1 MCLSYIPVT
10 LWALS
15 YQFHGWSVYPT
26 RSKGMSQISVESRRR
41 DMMVIGCE
49 SSQDSKSFPMR
60 DPRIKGKWLNFYK
73 AVDLFNLYNDLFF
86 FLKVDGCFVDQW
98 VRILSE
104 NELWSYVEI
113 VIVRVA
119 ATGIKPIQRRSFFF
133 FSVLIY
139 DIAFYSEDFSLLLT
153 WSV

>member
-15 YQFHGWSVYPT
+15 YQFHGWSVYST

-73 AVDLFNLYNDLFF
+73 AVDLFNLYNDLFCF
-86 FLKVDGCFVDQW
+86 FLKVDVLLTNGLGFCLKMSYEVMLRLW
-98 VRILSE
+98 LW
-104 NELWSYVEI
+104 ELLLQGLNQSKEEV
-113 VIVRVA
+113 
-119 ATGIKPIQRRSFFF
+119 FFF
-133 FSVLIY
+133 FLS
-139 DIAFYSEDFSLLLT
+139 
-153 WSV
+153 WSMT